1 MRFPIDFPC
10 IFRHHKQKLH
20 FVNIIHLMNNI
31 NATMM
36 LKKTIILIL
45 LAALLDKS
53 GAKKVDG
60 YKWCTVVKN
69 GVCVN

>member
-1 MRFPIDFPC
+1 
-10 IFRHHKQKLH
+10 
-20 FVNIIHLMNNI
+20 MNNI